1 MDLKRTVGPW
11 EADPSRNVLSARG
24 REVRVEPKVMA
35 LLVVLMQRRGEV
47 VSKEH
52 LMAAVWPD
60 VHVTDSVLT
69 TTIYQLRRVLG
80 SDAIETIPR
89 RGYRLRIDDVPP
101 RRWPWIV
108 PAAAALTVVLILS
121 LSLFRLHQRRA
132 VAGELATVAF
142 AMIERHGD
150 LDTAAETLERVARE
164 HPTPPVLGSLA
175 YASVLRG
182 GSRADAFARAE
193 ETARRAV
200 EREPRNA
207 EARIALALVALW
219 RDGRWDEADPQLSR
233 AAAGP
238 RTRVWRA
245 YVAALRAN
253 EAAARAS
260 LRQLHDGHVPPDVAL
275 SAATT
280 ALLLGSFHESER
292 FAALAAVG
300 GGAPA
305 AVRAMQQKIRE
316 RRNEILTRGSDPAAA
331 NAALSDL
338 ERAAASRDSRVL
350 YLNVDRRWDHLR
362 DHPRFRAVLRT
373 AGL

>member
-1 MDLKRTVGPW
+1 MSERLIVGPW

-47 VSKEH
+47 VSKEQ
-52 LMAAVWPD
+52 LMASVWPG

-69 TTIYQLRRVLG
+69 TTVYQLRRVLG

-89 RGYRLRIDDVPP
+89 RGYRLRIADVPP
-101 RRWPWIV
+101 RRWPWIA
-108 PAAAALTVVLILS
+108 PAAAAIAVVLILP

-150 LDTAAETLERVARE
+150 LDTAAETLERVARDN
-164 HPTPPVLGSLA
+164 PTPPVLGSLA

-182 GSRADAFARAE
+182 GSRLDAFARAE

-219 RDGRWDEADPQLSR
+219 RDWRWDEADRQLRR

-253 EAAARAS
+253 ESAARAS
-260 LRQLHDGHVPPDVAL
+260 LRQLDDGDVTPDVAL

-280 ALLLGSFHESER
+280 ALLLGSFDESER
-292 FAALAAVG
+292 FVTLAAAG

-316 RRNEILTRGSDPAAA
+316 RRNEILPRGSDPVAA
-331 NAALSDL
+331 NAALADL
-338 ERAAASRDSRVL
+338 ERAAANRDSRVL

-362 DHPRFRAVLRT
+362 HHPRFRAVLRT